1 MRYIFKYFLVMIILT
16 SCGYQPILS
25 NKNLNFTFNDLK
37 LSGDKSLSQEI
48 GNNLKSFKNK
58 NSENELE
65 ISSEILKS
73 VISKDE
79 KGNPN
84 ILELKLNVNIKILGN
99 NEIEKKFAE
108 TISYNNNTSKF
119 KLKQFER
126 KQISNL
132 AQKISKDIYIY
143 LNSQSNL

>member
-65 ISSEILKS
+65 IS
-73 VISKDE
+73 
-79 KGNPN
+79 
-84 ILELKLNVNIKILGN
+84 
-99 NEIEKKFAE
+99 
-108 TISYNNNTSKF
+108 
-119 KLKQFER
+119 
-126 KQISNL
+126 
-132 AQKISKDIYIY
+132 
-143 LNSQSNL
+143 